1 MINFIKKIRRID
13 VIAFFVLLVISVILL
28 RCFNLQYT
36 EYERY
41 SGFKE
46 QIEIK
51 KYPIKTSR
59 GSIVDRNNNVLA
71 ESIQTNSLVISDAS
85 FLLKEDSKT
94 IEKVKKLCVIL
105 DMNSSVLRKKL
116 KKRSNTQYTKL
127 KKGRYLSSETREK
140 ILALDI
146 DGVYF
151 EKEFQRYYPEGE
163 VTASLIGMTKEEL
176 VKIEK
181 NGLIDSKNIIFGQMG
196 LEKSFNE
203 MLKEEDGEK
212 IVMIDKD
219 RKIVN
224 QLRVVTT
231 PKEGKKL
238 ILTIDK
244 RLQYVAYRELKKQ
257 AIKVNAK
264 SGSVVILDSTNGDI
278 LAIANYPSYDP
289 NDRRTYTAE
298 GERNR
303 AIIDSLEPAS
313 TIKPFLLAAAL
324 HSKKVKLEYKYNTEP
339 GRRKINGKE
348 YADIKNNGILT
359 AEEIVVK
366 SSNIGSVMML
376 KKFDN
381 KIYYDLLEYVGI
393 GEIIGINFPYETE
406 GKLEHYSD
414 WRKLDQNSHAIGYAF
429 KASPLQLAKAYSVIA
444 NEGFVINP
452 RIEKDKITYKNKSP
466 KYKDS
471 FSKVKNIVLKKVI
484 EDGTG
489 KKAKIDGYSVGGK
502 TGTGRLHIKK
512 EGYDLKNHISL
523 FAGITPLSLPKL
535 VIVVVIDQPQTKTHG
550 GSDIAAPVFN
560 KIATDSLRILN
571 VSPDNISDYQK
582 NVLNKIEYKNN
593 YILKTLEVP
602 YVL

>member
-13 VIAFFVLLVISVILL
+13 IITIFVVLVIFMILL
-28 RCFNLQYT
+28 RSFNLQYT
-36 EYERY
+36 EYDRY

-46 QIEIK
+46 RIEIK
-51 KYPIKTSR
+51 HYPIKTSR

-71 ESIQTNSLVISDAS
+71 ESIQMNSLIVNDTSS
-85 FLLKEDSKT
+85 FLKDNDA
-94 IEKVKKLCVIL
+94 IEKAKKLCVIL
-105 DMNSSVLRKKL
+105 DMNFKVLL
-116 KKRSNTQYTKL
+116 KTLKNRDHTQYTRI
-127 KKGRYLSSETREK
+127 KKGRYLSSETIEK

-146 DGVYF
+146 DGIHF
-151 EKEFQRYYPEGE
+151 EEDFQRYYPEGE
-163 VTASLIGMTKEEL
+163 VTASLIGMLKED
-176 VKIEK
+176 K
-181 NGLIDSKNIIFGQMG
+181 NVMFGQMG

-224 QLRVVTT
+224 QLRVVNA

-238 ILTIDK
+238 TLTIDT

-264 SGSVVILDSTNGDI
+264 SGSVVILDTTNGDI
-278 LAIANYPSYDP
+278 LAVANYPSYNP
-289 NDRRTYTAE
+289 NERITYTPARA
-298 GERNR
+298 RNR

-313 TIKPFLLAAAL
+313 TIKPFLLSAAL
-324 HSKKVKLEYKYNTEP
+324 HSKKVKLKHKYNTEP
-339 GRRKINGKE
+339 GRRKIDGKV
-348 YADIKNNGILT
+348 YTDTKNNGILT
-359 AEEIVVK
+359 AQEIIVK

-393 GEIIGINFPYETE
+393 GEKIEINFPSETE
-406 GKLEHYSD
+406 GQLEHYTD
-414 WRKLDQNSHAIGYAF
+414 WEKLDQNSHAIGYAF

-452 RIEKDKITYKNKSP
+452 RIEKDKITYKNKQP
-466 KYKDS
+466 KYKNS
-471 FSKVKNIVLKKVI
+471 FSKVKNIVLQKVI

-489 KKAKIDGYSVGGK
+489 KKAKIDGYTVGGK

-512 EGYDLKNHISL
+512 EGYDSKNHISL
-523 FAGITPLSLPKL
+523 FAGIVPLSLPKL

-582 NVLNKIEYKNN
+582 NVLNNIENKNN
-593 YILKTLEVP
+593 YTLKTLEVP

>member
-13 VIAFFVLLVISVILL
+13 IIAIFVVLVIFIILL
-28 RCFNLQYT
+28 RSFNLQYT
-36 EYERY
+36 EYDRY

-46 QIEIK
+46 RIEIK
-51 KYPIKTSR
+51 HYPIKTSR

-71 ESIQTNSLVISDAS
+71 ESIQMNSLIINDTSS
-85 FLLKEDSKT
+85 FLKDNDA

-105 DMNSSVLRKKL
+105 DMNFKVLLKKL
-116 KKRSNTQYTKL
+116 RNRSHTQYTRI
-127 KKGRYLSSETREK
+127 KKGRYLPSKTIEK

-146 DGVYF
+146 DGIHF
-151 EKEFQRYYPEGE
+151 EEDFQRYYPEGE
-163 VTASLIGMTKEEL
+163 VTASLIGMLKED
-176 VKIEK
+176 K
-181 NGLIDSKNIIFGQMG
+181 NVMFGQMG

-203 MLKEEDGEK
+203 ILKEEHGEK

-224 QLRVVTT
+224 QLRVVNT

-238 ILTIDK
+238 TLTIDT

-264 SGSVVILDSTNGDI
+264 SGSVVILDTTNGDI
-278 LAIANYPSYDP
+278 LAVANYPSYNP
-289 NDRRTYTAE
+289 NKRRTYTPARA
-298 GERNR
+298 RNR

-313 TIKPFLLAAAL
+313 TIKPFLLSAAL
-324 HSKKVKLEYKYNTEP
+324 HSKKVKLKYEYNTEP
-339 GRRKINGKE
+339 GRREIDGKE
-348 YADIKNNGILT
+348 YADTRNNGILT
-359 AEEIVVK
+359 AQEIIVK
-366 SSNIGSVMML
+366 SSNIGSIMML

-393 GEIIGINFPYETE
+393 GEKIGINFPLETE
-406 GKLEHYSD
+406 GQLEHYTD
-414 WRKLDQNSHAIGYAF
+414 WKKLGQNSHAIGYAF
-429 KASPLQLAKAYSVIA
+429 KTSPLQLAKAYSVIA

-452 RIEKDKITYKNKSP
+452 RIEKDKITYKNKQP
-466 KYKDS
+466 KYKNS
-471 FSKVKNIVLKKVI
+471 FSKVKNIVLQKVI

-489 KKAKIDGYSVGGK
+489 RKAKIDGYTVGGK
-502 TGTGRLHIKK
+502 TGTGRLHVKK
-512 EGYDLKNHISL
+512 EGYDSKNHISL
-523 FAGITPLSLPKL
+523 FAGIVPLSLPKL

-582 NVLNKIEYKNN
+582 NVLNNIENKNN
-593 YILKTLEVP
+593 YTLKTLEVP

>member
-13 VIAFFVLLVISVILL
+13 IITIFVMLVIFMILL
-28 RCFNLQYT
+28 RSFNLQYT
-36 EYERY
+36 EYDRY

-46 QIEIK
+46 RIEIK
-51 KYPIKTSR
+51 HYPIKTSR

-71 ESIQTNSLVISDAS
+71 ESIQMNSLIVNDTSS
-85 FLLKEDSKT
+85 FLKDNDA
-94 IEKVKKLCVIL
+94 IEKAKKLCVIL
-105 DMNSSVLRKKL
+105 DMNFKVLL
-116 KKRSNTQYTKL
+116 KTLKNRDHTQYTRI
-127 KKGRYLSSETREK
+127 KKGRYLSSETIEK

-146 DGVYF
+146 DGIHF
-151 EKEFQRYYPEGE
+151 EEDFQRYYPEGE
-163 VTASLIGMTKEEL
+163 VTASLIGMLKE
-176 VKIEK
+176 
-181 NGLIDSKNIIFGQMG
+181 DKNIMFGQMG

-224 QLRVVTT
+224 QLRVVNT

-238 ILTIDK
+238 TLTIDT

-264 SGSVVILDSTNGDI
+264 SGSVVILDTTNGDI
-278 LAIANYPSYDP
+278 LAVANYPSYNP
-289 NDRRTYTAE
+289 NERITYTPARA
-298 GERNR
+298 RNR

-313 TIKPFLLAAAL
+313 TIKPFLLSAAL
-324 HSKKVKLEYKYNTEP
+324 HSKKVKLKHKYNTEP
-339 GRRKINGKE
+339 GRREIDGKV
-348 YADIKNNGILT
+348 YTDTKNNGILT
-359 AEEIVVK
+359 AQEIIVK

-393 GEIIGINFPYETE
+393 GEKIEINFPSETE
-406 GKLEHYSD
+406 GQLEHYTD
-414 WRKLDQNSHAIGYAF
+414 WEKLDQNSHAIGYAF

-452 RIEKDKITYKNKSP
+452 RIEKDKITYKNKQP
-466 KYKDS
+466 KYKNS
-471 FSKVKNIVLKKVI
+471 FSKVKNIVLQKVI

-489 KKAKIDGYSVGGK
+489 KKAKIDGYTVGGK

-512 EGYDLKNHISL
+512 EGYDSKNHISW
-523 FAGITPLSLPKL
+523 FAGIVPLSLPKL

-582 NVLNKIEYKNN
+582 NVLNNIENKNN
-593 YILKTLEVP
+593 YTLKTLEVP

>member
-13 VIAFFVLLVISVILL
+13 IIAIFVVLVIFIILL
-28 RCFNLQYT
+28 RSFNLQYT
-36 EYERY
+36 EYDRY

-46 QIEIK
+46 RIEIK
-51 KYPIKTSR
+51 HYPIKTSR

-71 ESIQTNSLVISDAS
+71 ESIQMNSLIVNDTSS
-85 FLLKEDSKT
+85 FLKDNDA

-105 DMNSSVLRKKL
+105 DMNFKVLLKKL
-116 KKRSNTQYTKL
+116 RNRSHTQYTRI
-127 KKGRYLSSETREK
+127 KKGRYLPSKTIEK

-146 DGVYF
+146 DGIHF
-151 EKEFQRYYPEGE
+151 EEDFQRYYPEGE
-163 VTASLIGMTKEEL
+163 VTASLIGMLKED
-176 VKIEK
+176 K
-181 NGLIDSKNIIFGQMG
+181 NVMFGQMG

-203 MLKEEDGEK
+203 ILKEEHGEK

-224 QLRVVTT
+224 QLRVVNT

-238 ILTIDK
+238 TLTIDT

-264 SGSVVILDSTNGDI
+264 SGSVVILDTTNGDI
-278 LAIANYPSYDP
+278 LAVANYPSYNP
-289 NDRRTYTAE
+289 NKRRTYTPARA
-298 GERNR
+298 RNR

-313 TIKPFLLAAAL
+313 TIKPFLLSAAL
-324 HSKKVKLEYKYNTEP
+324 HSKKVKLKYEYNTEP
-339 GRRKINGKE
+339 GRREIDGKE
-348 YADIKNNGILT
+348 YTDTRNNGILT
-359 AEEIVVK
+359 AQEIIVK
-366 SSNIGSVMML
+366 SSNIGSIMML

-393 GEIIGINFPYETE
+393 GEKIGINFPLETE
-406 GKLEHYSD
+406 GQLEHYTD
-414 WRKLDQNSHAIGYAF
+414 WKKLDQNSHAIGYAF
-429 KASPLQLAKAYSVIA
+429 KTSPLQLAKAYSVIA

-452 RIEKDKITYKNKSP
+452 RIEKDKITYKNKQP
-466 KYKDS
+466 KYKNS
-471 FSKVKNIVLKKVI
+471 FSKVKNIVLQKVI

-489 KKAKIDGYSVGGK
+489 RKAKIDGYTVGGK
-502 TGTGRLHIKK
+502 TGTGRLHVKK
-512 EGYDLKNHISL
+512 EGYDSKNHISL
-523 FAGITPLSLPKL
+523 FAGIVPLSLPKL
-535 VIVVVIDQPQTKTHG
+535 VIVVVIEQPQTKTHG

-571 VSPDNISDYQK
+571 VNPDNISDYQK
-582 NVLNKIEYKNN
+582 NVLNNIENKNN
-593 YILKTLEVP
+593 YTLKTLEVP

>member
-13 VIAFFVLLVISVILL
+13 IITIFVVLVIFMILL
-28 RCFNLQYT
+28 RSFNLQYT
-36 EYERY
+36 EYDRY

-46 QIEIK
+46 RIEIK
-51 KYPIKTSR
+51 HYPIKTSR

-71 ESIQTNSLVISDAS
+71 ESIQMNSLIVNDTSS
-85 FLLKEDSKT
+85 FLKDNDA
-94 IEKVKKLCVIL
+94 IEKAKKLCVIL
-105 DMNSSVLRKKL
+105 DMNFKVLL
-116 KKRSNTQYTKL
+116 KTLKNRDHTQYTRI
-127 KKGRYLSSETREK
+127 KKGRYLSSETIEK

-146 DGVYF
+146 DGIHF
-151 EKEFQRYYPEGE
+151 EEDFQRYYPEGE
-163 VTASLIGMTKEEL
+163 VTASLIGMLKED
-176 VKIEK
+176 K
-181 NGLIDSKNIIFGQMG
+181 NVMFGQMG

-224 QLRVVTT
+224 QLRVVNA

-238 ILTIDK
+238 TLTIDT

-264 SGSVVILDSTNGDI
+264 SGSVVILDTTNGDI
-278 LAIANYPSYDP
+278 LAVANYPSYNP
-289 NDRRTYTAE
+289 NERITYTPARA
-298 GERNR
+298 RNR

-313 TIKPFLLAAAL
+313 TIKPFLLSAAL
-324 HSKKVKLEYKYNTEP
+324 HSKKVKLKHKYNTEP
-339 GRRKINGKE
+339 GRREIDGKV
-348 YADIKNNGILT
+348 YTDTKNNGILT
-359 AEEIVVK
+359 AQEIIVK

-393 GEIIGINFPYETE
+393 GEKIEINFPSETE
-406 GKLEHYSD
+406 GQLEHYTD
-414 WRKLDQNSHAIGYAF
+414 WEKLDQNSHAIGYAF

-452 RIEKDKITYKNKSP
+452 RIEKDKITYKNKQP
-466 KYKDS
+466 KYKNS
-471 FSKVKNIVLKKVI
+471 FSKVKNIVLQKVI

-489 KKAKIDGYSVGGK
+489 KKAKIDGYTVGGK

-512 EGYDLKNHISL
+512 EGYDSKNHISL
-523 FAGITPLSLPKL
+523 FAGIVPLSLPKL

-582 NVLNKIEYKNN
+582 NVLNNIENKNN
-593 YILKTLEVP
+593 YTLKTLEVP

>member
-13 VIAFFVLLVISVILL
+13 IIAFFVVLVISIILL
-28 RCFNLQYT
+28 RSFNLQYT

-41 SGFKE
+41 AGFKE
-46 QIEIK
+46 KIEIK
-51 KYPIKTSR
+51 HYPIKTSR

-71 ESIQTNSLVISDAS
+71 ESIQMHSLIISDTS
-85 FLLKEDSKT
+85 SLLKDSKA

-105 DMNSSVLRKKL
+105 DMNFIVFLKKL
-116 KKRSNTQYTKL
+116 KKRGNTKYTRFKE
-127 KKGRYLSSETREK
+127 GRYLPSKTIEK
-140 ILALDI
+140 ILELDLNGI
-146 DGVYF
+146 YF

-163 VTASLIGMTKEEL
+163 VTASLIGMLKED
-176 VKIEK
+176 K
-181 NGLIDSKNIIFGQMG
+181 NEMFGQMG
-196 LEKSFNE
+196 LEKSFNK
-203 MLKEEDGEK
+203 MLKEEHGEK

-224 QLRVVTT
+224 QLRVVNT

-238 ILTIDK
+238 TLTIDT

-264 SGSVVILDSTNGDI
+264 SGSVVILDTTNGDI
-278 LAIANYPSYDP
+278 LAAANYPSYDP
-289 NDRRTYTAE
+289 NNRRTYTPARA
-298 GERNR
+298 RNR

-324 HSKKVKLEYKYNTEP
+324 HSKKVKLKYEYNTGP
-339 GRRKINGKE
+339 GRREINGKE
-348 YADIKNNGILT
+348 YTDTTNNGILT
-359 AEEIVVK
+359 AQEIVVK
-366 SSNIGSVMML
+366 SSNIGSIMML
-376 KKFDN
+376 EKFDN

-393 GEIIGINFPYETE
+393 GEIIGINFPSETE
-406 GKLEHYSD
+406 GQLEHYTD
-414 WRKLDQNSHAIGYAF
+414 WKKLDQNSHAIGYAF
-429 KASPLQLAKAYSVIA
+429 KTSPLQLAKAYSVIA

-452 RIEKDKITYKNKSP
+452 RIEKDKITYKNKQP
-466 KYKDS
+466 KYKNS
-471 FSKVKNIVLKKVI
+471 FSKIKNIVLQKVI

-489 KKAKIDGYSVGGK
+489 KKAKIDGYTVGGK

-512 EGYDLKNHISL
+512 EGYDSKNHISL
-523 FAGITPLSLPKL
+523 FAGIVPLSLPKL

-571 VSPDNISDYQK
+571 VSPDKISDYQK
-582 NVLNKIEYKNN
+582 NVLNNIKNN
-593 YILKTLEVP
+593 YTLKTLEVP
-602 YVL
+602 YVF

>member
-13 VIAFFVLLVISVILL
+13 IIAIFVVLVISIILL
-28 RCFNLQYT
+28 RSFNLQYT
-36 EYERY
+36 EYDRY

-46 QIEIK
+46 RIEIK
-51 KYPIKTSR
+51 HYPIKTSR

-71 ESIQTNSLVISDAS
+71 ESIQMNSLIISDTSS
-85 FLLKEDSKT
+85 FLKDSDA

-105 DMNSSVLRKKL
+105 DMNFKVLLKKL
-116 KKRSNTQYTKL
+116 KNRNHTQYTKL

-140 ILALDI
+140 ILALGI
-146 DGVYF
+146 DGIYF

-163 VTASLIGMTKEEL
+163 VTASLIGMTKEGLE
-176 VKIEK
+176 KIEK
-181 NGLIDSKNIIFGQMG
+181 NGVIHSKSIIFGQMG
-196 LEKSFNE
+196 LEKSFDE
-203 MLKEEDGEK
+203 ILKEEDGEK

>member
-13 VIAFFVLLVISVILL
+13 IIAFFVVLVISIILL
-28 RCFNLQYT
+28 RSFNLQYT

-41 SGFKE
+41 AGFKE
-46 QIEIK
+46 KIEIK
-51 KYPIKTSR
+51 HYPIKTSR

-71 ESIQTNSLVISDAS
+71 ESIQMHSLIISDTS
-85 FLLKEDSKT
+85 SLLKDSKAS
-94 IEKVKKLCVIL
+94 EKVKKLCVIL
-105 DMNSSVLRKKL
+105 DMNFEAFLKKL
-116 KKRSNTQYTKL
+116 KKRRNTKYTRFKE
-127 KKGRYLSSETREK
+127 GRYLSSKTIEK
-140 ILALDI
+140 ILELDL
-146 DGVYF
+146 DGIYF

-163 VTASLIGMTKEEL
+163 VTASLIGMLKED
-176 VKIEK
+176 K
-181 NGLIDSKNIIFGQMG
+181 NVMFGQMG
-196 LEKSFNE
+196 LEKSFNK
-203 MLKEEDGEK
+203 MLKEEHGEK

-224 QLRVVTT
+224 QLRVVNT

-238 ILTIDK
+238 TLTIDT

-264 SGSVVILDSTNGDI
+264 SGSVVILDTTNGDI
-278 LAIANYPSYDP
+278 LAVANYPSYDP
-289 NDRRTYTAE
+289 NNRRTYTPARA
-298 GERNR
+298 RNR

-324 HSKKVKLEYKYNTEP
+324 HSKKVKLKYEYNTGS
-339 GRRKINGKE
+339 GRREINGKE
-348 YADIKNNGILT
+348 YTDTTNNGILT
-359 AEEIVVK
+359 AQEIVVK
-366 SSNIGSVMML
+366 SSNIGSIMML
-376 KKFDN
+376 EKFDN

-393 GEIIGINFPYETE
+393 GEIIGINFPSETE
-406 GKLEHYSD
+406 GQLEHYTD
-414 WRKLDQNSHAIGYAF
+414 WKKLGQNSHAIGYAF
-429 KASPLQLAKAYSVIA
+429 KTSPLQLAKAYSVIA

-452 RIEKDKITYKNKSP
+452 RIEKDKITYKNKQP
-466 KYKDS
+466 KYKNS
-471 FSKVKNIVLKKVI
+471 FSKIKNIVLQKVI

-489 KKAKIDGYSVGGK
+489 KKAKIDGYTVGGK

-512 EGYDLKNHISL
+512 EGYDSKNHISL
-523 FAGITPLSLPKL
+523 FAGIVPLSLPKL
-535 VIVVVIDQPQTKTHG
+535 VIIVVIDQPQTKTHG

-582 NVLNKIEYKNN
+582 NVLNNFENKNN
-593 YILKTLEVP
+593 YTLKTLEVP

>member
-13 VIAFFVLLVISVILL
+13 IITIFVVLVIFMILL
-28 RCFNLQYT
+28 RSFNLQYT
-36 EYERY
+36 EYDRY

-46 QIEIK
+46 RIEIK
-51 KYPIKTSR
+51 HYPIKTSR

-71 ESIQTNSLVISDAS
+71 ESIQMNSLIVNDTSS
-85 FLLKEDSKT
+85 FLKDNDA
-94 IEKVKKLCVIL
+94 IEKAKKLCVIL
-105 DMNSSVLRKKL
+105 DMNFKVLL
-116 KKRSNTQYTKL
+116 KTLKNRDHTQYTRI
-127 KKGRYLSSETREK
+127 KKGRYLSSETIEK

-146 DGVYF
+146 DGIHF
-151 EKEFQRYYPEGE
+151 EEDFQRYYPEGE
-163 VTASLIGMTKEEL
+163 VTASLIGMLKED
-176 VKIEK
+176 K
-181 NGLIDSKNIIFGQMG
+181 NVMFGQMG

-224 QLRVVTT
+224 QLRVVNA

-238 ILTIDK
+238 TLTIDT

-264 SGSVVILDSTNGDI
+264 SGSVVILDTTNGDI
-278 LAIANYPSYDP
+278 LAVANYPSYNP
-289 NDRRTYTAE
+289 NERITYTPARA
-298 GERNR
+298 RNR

-313 TIKPFLLAAAL
+313 TIKPFLLSAAL
-324 HSKKVKLEYKYNTEP
+324 HSKKVKLKHKYNTEP
-339 GRRKINGKE
+339 GRRKIDGKV
-348 YADIKNNGILT
+348 YTDTKNNGILT
-359 AEEIVVK
+359 AQEIIVK

-393 GEIIGINFPYETE
+393 GEKIEINFPSETE
-406 GKLEHYSD
+406 GQLEHYTD
-414 WRKLDQNSHAIGYAF
+414 WEKLDQNSHAIGYAF

-452 RIEKDKITYKNKSP
+452 RIEKDKITYKNKQP
-466 KYKDS
+466 KYKNS
-471 FSKVKNIVLKKVI
+471 FSKVKNIVLQKVI

-489 KKAKIDGYSVGGK
+489 KKAKIDGYTVGGK

-512 EGYDLKNHISL
+512 EGYDSKNHISW
-523 FAGITPLSLPKL
+523 FAGIVPLSLPKL

-582 NVLNKIEYKNN
+582 NVLNNIENKNN
-593 YILKTLEVP
+593 YTLKTLEVP

>member
-13 VIAFFVLLVISVILL
+13 FIAIFTILVIFIILL
-28 RCFNLQYT
+28 RSFNLQYT
-36 EYERY
+36 EYDRY

-46 QIEIK
+46 RIEIK
-51 KYPIKTSR
+51 HYPIKTSR

-71 ESIQTNSLVISDAS
+71 ESIQMNSLIVNDTSS
-85 FLLKEDSKT
+85 FLKDNDA

-105 DMNSSVLRKKL
+105 DMNFKVLLKKL
-116 KKRSNTQYTKL
+116 KNRSHTKYTRI
-127 KKGRYLSSETREK
+127 KKGRYLSSKTIEK
-140 ILALDI
+140 ILALNI
-146 DGVYF
+146 NGIHF
-151 EKEFQRYYPEGE
+151 EEDFQRYYPEGE
-163 VTASLIGMTKEEL
+163 VTASLIGMLKED
-176 VKIEK
+176 K
-181 NGLIDSKNIIFGQMG
+181 NVMFGQMG

-203 MLKEEDGEK
+203 MLKEEHGEK

-224 QLRVVTT
+224 QLRVVNT

-238 ILTIDK
+238 TLTIDT

-264 SGSVVILDSTNGDI
+264 SGSVVILDTTNGDI
-278 LAIANYPSYDP
+278 LAVANYPSYNP
-289 NDRRTYTAE
+289 NKRRTYTPARA
-298 GERNR
+298 RNR

-313 TIKPFLLAAAL
+313 TIKPFLLSAAL
-324 HSKKVKLEYKYNTEP
+324 HSKKVKLKYEYNTEP
-339 GRRKINGKE
+339 GRREIDGKE
-348 YADIKNNGILT
+348 YTDTRNNGILT
-359 AEEIVVK
+359 AQEIIVK
-366 SSNIGSVMML
+366 SSNIGSIMML

-393 GEIIGINFPYETE
+393 GEKIGINFPLEAE
-406 GKLEHYSD
+406 GQLEHYTD
-414 WRKLDQNSHAIGYAF
+414 WKKLSQNSHAIGYAF
-429 KASPLQLAKAYSVIA
+429 KTSPLQLAKAYSVIA

-452 RIEKDKITYKNKSP
+452 RIEKDKVTYKNKQP
-466 KYKDS
+466 KYKNS
-471 FSKVKNIVLKKVI
+471 FSKVKNIVLQKVI

-489 KKAKIDGYSVGGK
+489 RKAKIDGYTVGGK

-512 EGYDLKNHISL
+512 EGYDSKNHISL
-523 FAGITPLSLPKL
+523 FAGIVPLSLPKL

-571 VSPDNISDYQK
+571 VNPDNISDYQK
-582 NVLNKIEYKNN
+582 NVLNNIENKNN
-593 YILKTLEVP
+593 YTLKTLEVP

>member
-13 VIAFFVLLVISVILL
+13 IIALFVVLVISIILL
-28 RCFNLQYT
+28 RSFNLQYT

-46 QIEIK
+46 KIEIK
-51 KYPIKTSR
+51 HYPIKTSR
-59 GSIVDRNNNVLA
+59 GSIVDRNNNILA
-71 ESIQTNSLVISDAS
+71 ESIQMNSLIISDTS
-85 FLLKEDSKT
+85 SLLKDSKT

-105 DMNSSVLRKKL
+105 DMNFSVLEKKL
-116 KKRSNTQYTKL
+116 KERSNTKYTKF
-127 KKGRYLSSETREK
+127 KEGRYLSSETREK
-140 ILALDI
+140 ILALNI

-151 EKEFQRYYPEGE
+151 EKEFQRHYPEGE
-163 VTASLIGMTKEEL
+163 VTASLIGMLKED
-176 VKIEK
+176 K
-181 NGLIDSKNIIFGQMG
+181 NVFFGQMG

-203 MLKEEDGEK
+203 MLKEEHGEK

-219 RKIVN
+219 KKIVN
-224 QLRVVTT
+224 QLRVVNKQ
-231 PKEGKKL
+231 KEGKKL
-238 ILTIDK
+238 TLTIDA

-264 SGSVVILDSTNGDI
+264 SGSVVILDTTNGDI
-278 LAIANYPSYDP
+278 LAIANYPSYNP
-289 NDRRTYTAE
+289 NNRRTYTPERA
-298 GERNR
+298 RNR

-313 TIKPFLLAAAL
+313 TIKPFLLTAAL
-324 HSKKVKLEYKYNTEP
+324 HSKKVKLKYEYNTEP
-339 GRRKINGKE
+339 GRRKIDGKE
-348 YADIKNNGILT
+348 YTDTTNNRILT
-359 AEEIVVK
+359 AQEIVVK
-366 SSNIGSVMML
+366 SSNIGSIMML

-393 GEIIGINFPYETE
+393 GEIIGINFPLEAE
-406 GKLEHYSD
+406 GKLDHYSE
-414 WRKLDQNSHAIGYAF
+414 WKKLGQNSHAIGYAF
-429 KASPLQLAKAYSVIA
+429 KVSPLQLAKAYSVIA

-452 RIEKDKITYKNKSP
+452 RIEKDKITYKNKKP
-466 KYKDS
+466 KYKNS
-471 FSKVKNIVLKKVI
+471 FSKVKNIVLKKVV

-489 KKAKIDGYSVGGK
+489 KKARIDGYSVGGK

-512 EGYDLKNHISL
+512 EGYDSKNHISL

-535 VIVVVIDQPQTKTHG
+535 VIVVVIDQPQTEKHG

-582 NVLNKIEYKNN
+582 NVLNNIENKNN
-593 YILKTLEVP
+593 YTLQNLEVP